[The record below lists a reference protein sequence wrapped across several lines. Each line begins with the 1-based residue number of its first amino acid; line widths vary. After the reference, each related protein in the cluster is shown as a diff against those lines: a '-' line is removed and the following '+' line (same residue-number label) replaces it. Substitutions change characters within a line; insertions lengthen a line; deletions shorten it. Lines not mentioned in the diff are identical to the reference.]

1 MNLVS
6 SYLPARALSFRA
18 SQHMAEHRARQ
29 LQFAV
34 MSSAST
40 SRDSAAL
47 QRAAGNDNDSR
58 FRLRAGC
65 VLILAAILF
74 FARLGARALWS
85 SEFRWAEIAREM
97 LVTHNYFW
105 PTINGHV
112 YYDKPLGSYW
122 LVIFSASLT
131 GGLNEA
137 ATRLPCAI
145 AGLLAVAILMLLVR
159 RLYDAR
165 TAILAGVIL
174 ATSFS
179 FVFFSRHASA
189 DVETLTGELAA
200 LLLFNHNEERGGGL
214 WVVGLWLIMAAT
226 SLTKG
231 LLGFAL
237 PLLVIG
243 VYSCL
248 RDGVVPFYE
257 AISRGSLVERIRRLV
272 ERNRWFFNWYTVV
285 AVALGGLVYYLP
297 FQISSR
303 LMGSEKGLQMVY
315 RENVVRFFHP
325 FDHRGPIYLYV
336 YVIFALMAPWSALL
350 PAALVE
356 THALRRAGA
365 EPARADRFA
374 LVYFWATFIFFTVS
388 GSRRSYYILPILPAA
403 AILVARTLAYPRES
417 ELRSMIARRLLTIG
431 YAIVAFSAI
440 AGIVLL
446 IPAWAILPRPY
457 DSFPQLPA
465 EPAFIVFWVVSVAA
479 VVYAIRKFSP
489 SRVAISVGAVAYLAM
504 VYVFIFAMPAAEAYR
519 GEKPFGYA
527 VLNKIGGSTDR
538 LVLFKTEGPLFY
550 LNPPKPIPEF
560 ERKQDLQ
567 DAIAKGSVRW
577 MIVRRRDM
585 PKLDTPTA
593 VELSE
598 ASYPWET
605 DYNYRNKVVL
615 VRVGSAP

>member
-1 MNLVS
+1 M
-6 SYLPARALSFRA
+6 
-18 SQHMAEHRARQ
+18 
-29 LQFAV
+29 
-34 MSSAST
+34 
-40 SRDSAAL
+40 
-47 QRAAGNDNDSR
+47 R

-74 FARLGARALWS
+74 LARLGARALWS

-97 LVTHNYFW
+97 VVTHNYFW
-105 PTINGHV
+105 PTINGRV

-122 LVIFSASLT
+122 LVIFSTPFT

-137 ATRLPCAI
+137 ATRLPSAI
-145 AGLLAVAILMLLVR
+145 AGLLAVLLLMILVR
-159 RLYDAR
+159 RFYDAR

-179 FVFFSRHASA
+179 FVFFSRDASA
-189 DVETLTGELAA
+189 DVETITGELAA

-248 RDGVVPFYE
+248 RDGWAELFQE
-257 AISRGSLVERIRRLV
+257 ILHGSVADRIRKLIA
-272 ERNRWFFNWYTVV
+272 RNRWFFNWYTVAGV
-285 AVALGGLVYYLP
+285 AVGGFVYYLP
-297 FQISSR
+297 FEISAR
-303 LMGSEKGLQMVY
+303 MMGTQKGLAMVY

-336 YVIFALMAPWSALL
+336 YVIFGLMAPWSALL

-356 THALRRAGA
+356 THSLRRANA

-374 LVYFWATFIFFTVS
+374 LVYFWATFIFFTLS

-403 AILVARTLAYPRES
+403 AILVARTLAYPG
-417 ELRSMIARRLLTIG
+417 ELRSIFARRLLTVG
-431 YAIVAFSAI
+431 YAIVAFAASA
-440 AGIVLL
+440 AIVML
-446 IPAWAILPRPY
+446 IPAWAILPSPY
-457 DSFPQLPA
+457 DAFPPLPA
-465 EPAFIVFWVVSVAA
+465 RPAFIAFWIVSVAA
-479 VVYAIRKFSP
+479 VIYTIRRFSP
-489 SRVAISVGAVAYLAM
+489 YRVAISMGAIAYLVMA
-504 VYVFIFAMPAAEAYR
+504 YIYIFAMPAAEAYR

-527 VLNKIGGSTDR
+527 VLNKIGGSTDH
-538 LVLFKTEGPLFY
+538 LVLFKTQGPLFY
-550 LNPPKPIPEF
+550 LNPPNPLPEF
-560 ERKQDLQ
+560 DDKQDLQ
-567 DAIAKGSVRW
+567 DAIASGGAKW

-585 PKLDTPTA
+585 PKLDTPTTI
-593 VELSE
+593 ELSE

-605 DYNYRNKVVL
+605 DYNFRNKVVL
-615 VRVGSAP
+615 VHLGN

>member
-1 MNLVS
+1 MN
-6 SYLPARALSFRA
+6 
-18 SQHMAEHRARQ
+18 
-29 LQFAV
+29 
-34 MSSAST
+34 SASA
-40 SRDSAAL
+40 SPDSAAL

-97 LVTHNYFW
+97 MVTHNYFW

-122 LVIFSASLT
+122 LVIFSTPFT

-145 AGLLAVAILMLLVR
+145 AGLLAVAILMRLVR

-165 TAILAGVIL
+165 TGVLAGVIL

-200 LLLFNHNEERGGGL
+200 ILLFNHNEERGGGL

-248 RDGVVPFYE
+248 RDGWAQFFQE
-257 AISRGSLVERIRRLV
+257 ISRGPLVDRIRSLV
-272 ERNRWFFNWYTVV
+272 ERNRWFFNWYTV
-285 AVALGGLVYYLP
+285 AGIALGAMVYGLP

-315 RENVVRFFHP
+315 RENLVRFFDP

-336 YVIFALMAPWSALL
+336 YVIFGLMAPWSALL

-356 THALRRAGA
+356 THRLRHAGA

-374 LVYFWATFIFFTVS
+374 LVYFWATFIFFTLS

-403 AILVARTLAYPRES
+403 AILVARTLAYPSES

-431 YAIVAFSAI
+431 YAIVALAAVVS
-440 AGIVLL
+440 IVLL
-446 IPAWAILPRPY
+446 IPARAILLHPY
-457 DSFPQLPA
+457 DALPELPA
-465 EPAFIVFWVVSVAA
+465 KFAFIVIWIVSIAA
-479 VVYAIRKFSP
+479 VAYTIRKFKP
-489 SRVAISVGAVAYLAM
+489 YRVAISVGVIAYLAM
-504 VYVFIFAMPAAEAYR
+504 TYIYIFAMPAADAYR

-538 LVLFKTEGPLFY
+538 LVLFKTAGPLFY

-560 ERKQDLQ
+560 EKKRDLQ
-567 DAIAKGSVRW
+567 DAIAKGDAKW
-577 MIVRRRDM
+577 MIVRRRDI
-585 PKLDTPTA
+585 PKLDTPTTI
-593 VELSE
+593 ELSE

>member
-1 MNLVS
+1 
-6 SYLPARALSFRA
+6 
-18 SQHMAEHRARQ
+18 MA
-29 LQFAV
+29 
-34 MSSAST
+34 SASA

-47 QRAAGNDNDSR
+47 PHQAGNLDDSR

-65 VLILAAILF
+65 VLVLAAILF

-97 LVTHNYFW
+97 LMTHNYFW

-122 LVIFSASLT
+122 LVLLSTPLT

-145 AGLLAVAILMLLVR
+145 AGLLAVAILMFLVR

-165 TAILAGVIL
+165 SAILSGVIL

-200 LLLFNHNEERGGGL
+200 LLLFNHNEERGGGI

-243 VYSCL
+243 AYSCL
-248 RDGVVPFYE
+248 RDGSAQLFQE
-257 AISRGSLVERIRRLV
+257 ISRGSLVDRTRRLI
-272 ERNRWFFNWYTVV
+272 ERNRWFFNWYTIP
-285 AVALGGLVYYLP
+285 AVALGALVYYVP
-297 FQISSR
+297 FEISAR
-303 LMGSEKGLQMVY
+303 LMGTQKGLAMVY

-356 THALRRAGA
+356 THSLRRAGA

-374 LVYFWATFIFFTVS
+374 LVYFWATFIFFTLS
-388 GSRRSYYILPILPAA
+388 GSRRSYYILPILPTA
-403 AILVARTLAYPRES
+403 AILVARTLVYHG

-431 YAIVAFSAI
+431 YAIIAFAAAVA
-440 AGIVLL
+440 IVAL
-446 IPAWAILPRPY
+446 IPAGAILPSPY
-457 DSFPQLPA
+457 DALP
-465 EPAFIVFWVVSVAA
+465 ELPDRFAFVVFWIVSVA
-479 VVYAIRKFSP
+479 VVIYTIRKFSAY
-489 SRVAISVGAVAYLAM
+489 RVAISMGAIAYLVM
-504 VYVFIFAMPAAEAYR
+504 TYIYILAMPAAEAYR

-527 VLNKIGGSTDR
+527 VLNKLGGSTDH
-538 LVLFKTEGPLFY
+538 LVLFKTDGPLFY
-550 LNPPKPIPEF
+550 LNPPKPLPEF
-560 ERKQDLQ
+560 DKKVDLQ
-567 DAIAKGSVRW
+567 DAIAKGDAKW

-585 PKLDTPTA
+585 PKLGTPTTI
-593 VELSE
+593 ELSE

-605 DYNYRNKVVL
+605 DYNFRNKVVL
-615 VRVGSAP
+615 VRLGN

>member
-6 SYLPARALSFRA
+6 SYLPRRALSFRT

-34 MSSAST
+34 MVSASA
-40 SRDSAAL
+40 SRDPAAS
-47 QRAAGNDNDSR
+47 QPAAGNDNDSR

-122 LVIFSASLT
+122 LVIFSTPLT

-145 AGLLAVAILMLLVR
+145 AGLLAVALLMLLVR

-200 LLLFNHNEERGGGL
+200 LLLFNHNQERGGGL

-248 RDGVVPFYE
+248 RDGVVPFFE
-257 AISRGSLVERIRRLV
+257 AISRGSLVERVRRLV

-285 AVALGGLVYYLP
+285 GVALGGLVYYLP

-336 YVIFALMAPWSALL
+336 YVIFGLMAPWSALL

-356 THALRRAGA
+356 THGLRRAGA

-374 LVYFWATFIFFTVS
+374 LVYFWATFIFFSVS

-403 AILVARTLAYPRES
+403 AILVARTLAYPG
-417 ELRSMIARRLLTIG
+417 ELRSTIARRLLTIG

-440 AGIVLL
+440 AGIVML

-457 DSFPQLPA
+457 DAFPQLPA
-465 EPAFIVFWVVSVAA
+465 ESAFIVFWVVSVAA

-489 SRVAISVGAVAYLAM
+489 ARVAISMGAVAYLAM

-560 ERKQDLQ
+560 DRKQDLQ
-567 DAIAKGSVRW
+567 DAIAKGSARW

-585 PKLDTPTA
+585 PKLDTPTT

>member
-1 MNLVS
+1 M
-6 SYLPARALSFRA
+6 
-18 SQHMAEHRARQ
+18 
-29 LQFAV
+29 
-34 MSSAST
+34 
-40 SRDSAAL
+40 
-47 QRAAGNDNDSR
+47 
-58 FRLRAGC
+58 RAGF
-65 VLILAAILF
+65 VLIFAAILF
-74 FARLGARALWS
+74 LARLGARALWS

-97 LVTHNYFW
+97 IVTHNYFW

-122 LVIFSASLT
+122 LVIFSTPLT

-145 AGLLAVAILMLLVR
+145 AGILAVALLMLLVR

-189 DVETLTGELAA
+189 DIETLTGELAA
-200 LLLFNHNEERGGGL
+200 LLLFNHNEERGGGI
-214 WVVGLWLIMAAT
+214 WVVGLWLIMATT

-231 LLGFAL
+231 LLGFVL

-248 RDGVVPFYE
+248 RDGVAQFFQE
-257 AISRGSLVERIRRLV
+257 LARGSLAERIRWLID
-272 ERNRWFFNWYTVV
+272 RNRWFFNWYTI
-285 AVALGGLVYYLP
+285 AGVALGGLVYYLP
-297 FQISSR
+297 FQISAR
-303 LMGSEKGLQMVY
+303 MMGTQKGLEMVY

-325 FDHRGPIYLYV
+325 FDHRGPIYLYI
-336 YVIFALMAPWSALL
+336 YVIFGLMAPWSALL

-356 THALRRAGA
+356 THSLRRAGL

-374 LVYFWATFIFFTVS
+374 LVYFWATFIFFTLS

-403 AILVARTLAYPRES
+403 AILVARTLAYPG
-417 ELRSMIARRLLTIG
+417 ELRSMIARRLLTLG
-431 YAIVAFSAI
+431 YALVAFAAV
-440 AGIVLL
+440 AGIIML
-446 IPAWAILPRPY
+446 IPAWAILPSPY
-457 DSFPQLPA
+457 DALPDL
-465 EPAFIVFWVVSVAA
+465 PDKLAFIVFWIVSVAA
-479 VVYAIRKFSP
+479 VVYTFRKFNLF
-489 SRVAISVGAVAYLAM
+489 RVAISMSAIAYLAM
-504 VYVFIFAMPAAEAYR
+504 TYIYIFAMPAAEAYR

-527 VLNKIGGSTDR
+527 VLNKIGGSTDQ
-538 LVLFKTEGPLFY
+538 LVLFKTQGPLFY
-550 LNPPKPIPEF
+550 LNPPNPLPEF
-560 ERKQDLQ
+560 DNKQDLQ
-567 DAIAKGSVRW
+567 EAISNGHAKW

-585 PKLDTPTA
+585 PKLDTPTS

-598 ASYPWET
+598 ASYPWEN

-615 VRVGSAP
+615 VRIGN

>member
-1 MNLVS
+1 
-6 SYLPARALSFRA
+6 
-18 SQHMAEHRARQ
+18 MA
-29 LQFAV
+29 
-34 MSSAST
+34 SASA
-40 SRDSAAL
+40 SRGHAAL
-47 QRAAGNDNDSR
+47 QRPAGNDNDSR
-58 FRLRAGC
+58 LRLRAGC
-65 VLILAAILF
+65 ALILAAILF
-74 FARLGARALWS
+74 FTRLGARALWS

-105 PTINGHV
+105 PTINGQV

-122 LVIFSASLT
+122 LVIFSAPFT

-145 AGLLAVAILMLLVR
+145 AGLLAVAILMLLGR

-165 TAILAGVIL
+165 TGLLAGVIL

-248 RDGVVPFYE
+248 RDGGGQFFE
-257 AISRGSLVERIRRLV
+257 AISRGSVVDRIRWLI
-272 ERNRWFFNWYTVV
+272 ERNRWFFNWST
-285 AVALGGLVYYLP
+285 AAGIALGALVYYLP
-297 FQISSR
+297 FEISSR
-303 LMGSEKGLQMVY
+303 LMGSGKGLEMVY

-356 THALRRAGA
+356 THSLRHAGA

-374 LVYFWATFIFFTVS
+374 LVYFWATFIFFTVA

-403 AILVARTLAYPRES
+403 ALLVARTLAYPGK
-417 ELRSMIARRLLTIG
+417 LRSTFARRLLAVG
-431 YAIVAFSAI
+431 YAIVALAAV

-446 IPAWAILPRPY
+446 IPAWAILPSPY
-457 DSFPQLPA
+457 DALPELPA
-465 EPAFIVFWVVSVAA
+465 KPAFIVCWVVSIA
-479 VVYAIRKFSP
+479 VVVYTIRKFS
-489 SRVAISVGAVAYLAM
+489 SYRVAISMGAIAYLAM
-504 VYVFIFAMPAAEAYR
+504 VYIYIFAMPAAEAYR

-567 DAIAKGSVRW
+567 DAIAKGNVRW

-585 PKLDTPTA
+585 PRLDTATT
-593 VELSE
+593 VELGE

-615 VRVGSAP
+615 VRIGN

>member
-1 MNLVS
+1 M
-6 SYLPARALSFRA
+6 
-18 SQHMAEHRARQ
+18 
-29 LQFAV
+29 
-34 MSSAST
+34 
-40 SRDSAAL
+40 
-47 QRAAGNDNDSR
+47 R

-97 LVTHNYFW
+97 IVTHNYFW
-105 PTINGHV
+105 PTINGRV

-122 LVIFSASLT
+122 LVIFSTPFT

-137 ATRLPCAI
+137 ATRLPSAI
-145 AGLLAVAILMLLVR
+145 AGLLAVLLLMILVR
-159 RLYDAR
+159 RFYDAR

-179 FVFFSRHASA
+179 FVFFSRDASA
-189 DVETLTGELAA
+189 DVETITGELAA

-243 VYSCL
+243 TYSCL
-248 RDGVVPFYE
+248 RDGWAQLFQEVLH
-257 AISRGSLVERIRRLV
+257 GSVADRMRKLIA
-272 ERNRWFFNWYTVV
+272 RNRWFFNWYTVAGV
-285 AVALGGLVYYLP
+285 AVGGFVYYLP
-297 FQISSR
+297 FEISAR
-303 LMGSEKGLQMVY
+303 MMGTQKGLAMVY

-336 YVIFALMAPWSALL
+336 YVIFGLMAPWSALL

-356 THALRRAGA
+356 THSLRRADA

-374 LVYFWATFIFFTVS
+374 LVYFWATFIFFTLS

-403 AILVARTLAYPRES
+403 AILVARTLAYPG
-417 ELRSMIARRLLTIG
+417 ELRSIFARRLLTVG
-431 YAIVAFSAI
+431 YAIVAFAAI
-440 AGIVLL
+440 AAIVML
-446 IPAWAILPRPY
+446 IPAWAILPSPY
-457 DSFPQLPA
+457 DAFPPLPA
-465 EPAFIVFWVVSVAA
+465 RPAFIAFWIASVVA
-479 VVYAIRKFSP
+479 VIYTIRRFSP
-489 SRVAISVGAVAYLAM
+489 YRVAISMGAIAYLVMA
-504 VYVFIFAMPAAEAYR
+504 YIYIFAMPAAEAYR

-527 VLNKIGGSTDR
+527 VLNKIGGSTDH
-538 LVLFKTEGPLFY
+538 LVLFKTQGPLFY
-550 LNPPKPIPEF
+550 LNPPNPLPEF
-560 ERKQDLQ
+560 EDKQDLQ
-567 DAIAKGSVRW
+567 DAIASGGAKW

-585 PKLDTPTA
+585 PKLDTPTQI
-593 VELSE
+593 ELSE
-598 ASYPWET
+598 QSYPWET
-605 DYNYRNKVVL
+605 DYNFRNKVVL
-615 VRVGSAP
+615 VQLGK

>member
-1 MNLVS
+1 MT
-6 SYLPARALSFRA
+6 
-18 SQHMAEHRARQ
+18 
-29 LQFAV
+29 
-34 MSSAST
+34 SASVP
-40 SRDSAAL
+40 RDSAAS
-47 QRAAGNDNDSR
+47 QHAAGDDSR
-58 FRLRAGC
+58 FGLRAAV

-122 LVIFSASLT
+122 LVIFSAPFT

-145 AGLLAVAILMLLVR
+145 AGLLAVLLLMLLTR

-165 TAILAGVIL
+165 TAILSGVIL

-179 FVFFSRHASA
+179 FVFFSRDASA
-189 DVETLTGELAA
+189 DVETITGELAA
-200 LLLFNHNEERGGGL
+200 LLLFSHNEERGGGM

-237 PLLVIG
+237 PLLMIG
-243 VYSCL
+243 AYSCL
-248 RDGVVPFYE
+248 RDGWAQLSQE
-257 AISRGSLVERIRRLV
+257 ILRGSVTDRVRKLI
-272 ERNRWFFNWYTVV
+272 ERNRWFFNWYTVAGI
-285 AVALGGLVYYLP
+285 AVGGFVYYLP
-297 FQISSR
+297 FEISAR
-303 LMGSEKGLQMVY
+303 MMGTQKGLAMVY

-336 YVIFALMAPWSALL
+336 YVIFGLMAPWSALL
-350 PAALVE
+350 PAAMVE
-356 THALRRAGA
+356 THSLRRADA
-365 EPARADRFA
+365 EPAHADRFA
-374 LVYFWATFIFFTVS
+374 LVYFWATFIFFTLS

-403 AILVARTLAYPRES
+403 AMLVARTLAYPG
-417 ELRSMIARRLLTIG
+417 ELRSMIARRLLTLG
-431 YAIVAFSAI
+431 YAIVAFAAI
-440 AGIVLL
+440 GGIVLL
-446 IPAWAILPRPY
+446 IPAWAILPSPY
-457 DSFPQLPA
+457 DALPDLPA
-465 EPAFIVFWVVSVAA
+465 KPAFIVLWILSVAA
-479 VVYAIRKFSP
+479 VIYTIRKFSAY
-489 SRVAISVGAVAYLAM
+489 RVAISMAAIAYLVM
-504 VYVFIFAMPAAEAYR
+504 TYIYIFAMPAAEAYR

-527 VLNKIGGSTDR
+527 VLNRIGGATDH

-550 LNPPKPIPEF
+550 LNPPKPLPEF
-560 ERKQDLQ
+560 DKKQDLQ
-567 DAIAKGSVRW
+567 DSIAKGDAKW

-585 PKLDTPTA
+585 PKLDTPTT

-598 ASYPWET
+598 QSYPWEN
-605 DYNYRNKVVL
+605 DYNFRNKVVL
-615 VRVGSAP
+615 VRIGN

>member
-1 MNLVS
+1 
-6 SYLPARALSFRA
+6 
-18 SQHMAEHRARQ
+18 MAEYRARQ
-29 LQFAV
+29 LQFAA
-34 MSSAST
+34 MSTASAP
-40 SRDSAAL
+40 RDSTASQVSAAS
-47 QRAAGNDNDSR
+47 DSR
-58 FRLRAGC
+58 FGLHAGC
-65 VLILAAILF
+65 VLVLAAILF

-122 LVIFSASLT
+122 LVIFSTPLT

-145 AGLLAVAILMLLVR
+145 AGLLAVALLMLLVR

-165 TAILAGVIL
+165 TAILSGVIL

-200 LLLFNHNEERGGGL
+200 LLLFNHNEERGGGI

-243 VYSCL
+243 AYSCL
-248 RDGVVPFYE
+248 RDGWAQLFQE
-257 AISRGSLVERIRRLV
+257 ILHGSIGDRVGKLI
-272 ERNRWFFNWYTVV
+272 ERNRWFFNWYTVAGI
-285 AVALGGLVYYLP
+285 AVGGLVYWLP
-297 FQISSR
+297 FEISSR
-303 LMGSEKGLQMVY
+303 MMGSQKGLAMVY

-336 YVIFALMAPWSALL
+336 YVIFGLMAPWSALL

-356 THALRRAGA
+356 THSLRRAGA

-374 LVYFWATFIFFTVS
+374 LVYFWATFIFFTLS

-403 AILVARTLAYPRES
+403 AILVARTLAYPG
-417 ELRSMIARRLLTIG
+417 ELRSTIARRLLIVG
-431 YAIVAFSAI
+431 YAIVALGVI

-446 IPAWAILPRPY
+446 VPAWAILPSPY
-457 DSFPQLPA
+457 DALPDLPA
-465 EPAFIVFWVVSVAA
+465 KPAFILFWIVPVAA
-479 VVYAIRKFSP
+479 VIYTIRKFSAY
-489 SRVAISVGAVAYLAM
+489 RVAISMGAIAYLAM
-504 VYVFIFAMPAAEAYR
+504 AYIYIFAMPAAEAFR

-527 VLNKIGGSTDR
+527 VLNKIGGSTDH
-538 LVLFKTEGPLFY
+538 LVLYKTEGPLFY
-550 LNPPKPIPEF
+550 LNPTKPLPEF
-560 ERKQDLQ
+560 ENKQDLQ
-567 DAIAKGSVRW
+567 NAIANGVAKW
-577 MIVRRRDM
+577 MIVRRRDI
-585 PKLDTPTA
+585 PKLDTPTTID
-593 VELSE
+593 LSE

-605 DYNYRNKVVL
+605 DYNFRNKVVL
-615 VRVGSAP
+615 VHLGN

>member
-1 MNLVS
+1 MT
-6 SYLPARALSFRA
+6 
-18 SQHMAEHRARQ
+18 
-29 LQFAV
+29 
-34 MSSAST
+34 SASAP
-40 SRDSAAL
+40 RDSAAS
-47 QRAAGNDNDSR
+47 QSSVVNENNSQ
-58 FRLRAGC
+58 FRMRAGL
-65 VLILAAILF
+65 VLILTAILF

-97 LVTHNYFW
+97 LATHNYFW

-122 LVIFSASLT
+122 LVIFSTPFT

-137 ATRLPCAI
+137 AARLPCAI
-145 AGLLAVAILMLLVR
+145 AGMLAVMLLMLLVR

-165 TAILAGVIL
+165 TAILSGVIL

-189 DVETLTGELAA
+189 DVETLAGELAA
-200 LLLFNHNEERGGGL
+200 LLLFNRNEERGGGI

-237 PLLVIG
+237 PLLMIG
-243 VYSCL
+243 AYSCL
-248 RDGVVPFYE
+248 RDGWSQFFQELSSGALADRVQ
-257 AISRGSLVERIRRLV
+257 RLI
-272 ERNRWFFNWYTVV
+272 ERNRWFFNWYTIIG
-285 AVALGGLVYYLP
+285 VALGGLVYGLP
-297 FQISSR
+297 FEISSR
-303 LMGSEKGLQMVY
+303 MMGTQKGLAMVY

-356 THALRRAGA
+356 THTLRHADA

-374 LVYFWATFIFFTVS
+374 LAYFWATFVFFTLS

-403 AILVARTLAYPRES
+403 AILVARTLAYPG

-431 YAIVAFSAI
+431 YAIIAFAAV

-446 IPAWAILPRPY
+446 IPAWAILPSPY
-457 DSFPQLPA
+457 DALPDLPA
-465 EPAFIVFWVVSVAA
+465 KFAFIMFWIVSVVA
-479 VVYAIRKFSP
+479 VIYSLRRFSP
-489 SRVAISVGAVAYLAM
+489 YRIAISMGAIAYLVMA
-504 VYVFIFAMPAAEAYR
+504 YIYIFAMPAAEAYR

-527 VLNKIGGSTDR
+527 VLNKIGGSTDH
-538 LVLFKTEGPLFY
+538 LILFKTEGPLFY
-550 LNPPKPIPEF
+550 LNPPKPLPEF
-560 ERKQDLQ
+560 DSKQDLQ
-567 DAIAKGSVRW
+567 DAIAKGDAKW

-585 PKLDTPTA
+585 PKLDTPNT

-605 DYNYRNKVVL
+605 DYNFRNKVVL
-615 VRVGSAP
+615 VRVGN

>member
-1 MNLVS
+1 M
-6 SYLPARALSFRA
+6 AFA
-18 SQHMAEHRARQ
+18 SVPRE
-29 LQFAV
+29 
-34 MSSAST
+34 SAT
-40 SRDSAAL
+40 MQQSA
-47 QRAAGNDNDSR
+47 GDDPR

-97 LVTHNYFW
+97 IVTHNYFW

-122 LVIFSASLT
+122 LVIFSTAFT

-145 AGLLAVAILMLLVR
+145 AGLLAVALLMLLTR

-165 TAILAGVIL
+165 TAILSGVIL

-179 FVFFSRHASA
+179 FVFFSRDASA
-189 DVETLTGELAA
+189 DVETIAGELAA
-200 LLLFNHNEERGGGL
+200 LLLFNHNEQRGDGL

-237 PLLVIG
+237 PLLMIG
-243 VYSCL
+243 AYSCL
-248 RDGVVPFYE
+248 RDGWSQLFQE
-257 AISRGSLVERIRRLV
+257 IARGSMADRMRKLV
-272 ERNRWFFNWYTVV
+272 ERNRWFFNWYTVIG
-285 AVALGGLVYYLP
+285 VALGGLVYYIP
-297 FQISSR
+297 FEVSAR
-303 LMGSEKGLQMVY
+303 MMGTQKGLAMVY

-336 YVIFALMAPWSALL
+336 YVIFGLMAPWSALL

-356 THALRRAGA
+356 THSLRHANA

-374 LVYFWATFIFFTVS
+374 LVYFWATFIFFTLS

-403 AILVARTLAYPRES
+403 AMLVARTLAYPG
-417 ELRSMIARRLLTIG
+417 ELRSTFARRLLTIG
-431 YAIVAFSAI
+431 YALVAFAAV

-446 IPAWAILPRPY
+446 VPAWAILPSPY
-457 DSFPQLPA
+457 DALPDLPA
-465 EPAFIVFWVVSVAA
+465 RSAFIVLWIVSVAA
-479 VVYAIRKFSP
+479 VIYSIRGFSP
-489 SRVAISVGAVAYLAM
+489 YRVAISIGTIAYLVMA
-504 VYVFIFAMPAAEAYR
+504 YIYIFAMPAAEAYR
-519 GEKPFGYA
+519 GEKSFGYA
-527 VLNKIGGSTDR
+527 VLNKIGGSTDH

-550 LNPPKPIPEF
+550 LNPPKPLPEF
-560 ERKQDLQ
+560 DEKQDLRE
-567 DAIAKGSVRW
+567 AIAKGDAKW

-585 PKLDTPTA
+585 PKLDTPTTI
-593 VELSE
+593 ELSE

-605 DYNYRNKVVL
+605 DYNFRNKVVL
-615 VRVGSAP
+615 VRLGN

>member
-1 MNLVS
+1 MVS
-6 SYLPARALSFRA
+6 ASASRDRDALQHPARN
-18 SQHMAEHRARQ
+18 E
-29 LQFAV
+29 
-34 MSSAST
+34 
-40 SRDSAAL
+40 
-47 QRAAGNDNDSR
+47 NDSR

-74 FARLGARALWS
+74 FTRLGARALWS

-122 LVIFSASLT
+122 LVIFSTLFT

-137 ATRLPCAI
+137 ATRIPCAI

-165 TAILAGVIL
+165 TAILGGVIL

-200 LLLFNHNEERGGGL
+200 LLLFNRNEERSGGL

-248 RDGVVPFYE
+248 RDGGGQFLK
-257 AISRGSLVERIRRLV
+257 AISRGPLVDRIRWLV
-272 ERNRWFFNWYTVV
+272 ERNRWFFNWHTIVGI
-285 AVALGGLVYYLP
+285 ALGALVYGLP

-303 LMGSEKGLQMVY
+303 LMGSEKGLEMVY
-315 RENVVRFFHP
+315 RENVVRFFDP

-356 THALRRAGA
+356 THSLRHAGA

-374 LVYFWATFIFFTVS
+374 LVYFWATFVFFTVS

-403 AILVARTLAYPRES
+403 AILVARTLAYPG

-431 YAIVAFSAI
+431 YAIVALA
-440 AGIVLL
+440 ALGAVVVL
-446 IPAWAILPRPY
+446 IPAWAILPSPY
-457 DSFPQLPA
+457 DALPELPA
-465 EPAFIVFWVVSVAA
+465 KFAFIVFWSVSIVTVA
-479 VVYAIRKFSP
+479 YAIRKFSP
-489 SRVAISVGAVAYLAM
+489 YRAAISVGAIAYLAM
-504 VYVFIFAMPAAEAYR
+504 VFIFIFAMPAAEAYR

-527 VLNKIGGSTDR
+527 VLNKLGGSTDR
-538 LVLFKTEGPLFY
+538 LVLFRTVGPLFY

-560 ERKQDLQ
+560 QKKQDLQ

-577 MIVRRRDM
+577 MIVRRRDL
-585 PKLDTPTA
+585 PELDTPIT
-593 VELSE
+593 VELGE

-605 DYNYRNKVVL
+605 AENYRNKVIL
-615 VRVGSAP
+615 VRVGGAP